1 MLENVP
7 YDKFQEMQLL
17 TPGDDGYEAARKPA
31 IPRFRDA
38 RPAAVARCASADDIA
53 AALAYANERG
63 LPAVAR
69 SGGHCFAGTSS
80 TSGVVIDVTPLDGV
94 TVDGDVAEIGAGARL
109 GAVYDGLLEHG
120 RTIPAG
126 CGPDVGIAGLVLGG
140 GLGVLGR
147 RHGLSCDSLLG
158 AEVVLRDGTVLE
170 CDDEHHADLLWA
182 LRGGFGARACVAA
195 SFRFATLRPP
205 PLTTFHAAFPPDRMA
220 AVIDAWQAWAPAA
233 PDELAASLV
242 ITVPAEVDVPPVV
255 MVFGAMAGGEGDVGD
270 QLAGLGV
277 EPAEMEHAARTHREA
292 KAHLA
297 RAGATNGRVAEIA
310 DGHAYSRSAFFSRA
324 VPGPALAAALLEDRR
339 PGEVRELDF
348 SPWAGAYTR
357 RPAGATA
364 FVHRDARFLL
374 KQSATVAGGQVSGWL
389 ERSAAVVRPHSTGGV
404 YPNFPEAGLEDLGPA
419 YYGTN
424 APRLQA
430 IARRYDA

>member
-1 MLENVP
+1 ME
-7 YDKFQEMQLL
+7 LL
-17 TPGDDGYEAARKPA
+17 TPGDDGYEAARQPA

-38 RPAAVARCASADDIA
+38 RPAAVARCASTDDIA
-53 AALAYANERG
+53 AALAYARERG
-63 LPAVAR
+63 LPVAAR

-80 TSGVVIDVTPLDGV
+80 TTGVVVDVTPLDGV
-94 TVDGDVAEIGAGARL
+94 AVDGDVAGIGSGARL

-126 CGPDVGIAGLVLGG
+126 CGPEVGIGGLALGG

-147 RHGLSCDSLLG
+147 RHGLTCDSLLG

-170 CDDEHHADLLWA
+170 CDEDRHADLLWA

-195 SFRFATLRPP
+195 SFRFATVPP
-205 PLTTFHAAFPPDRMA
+205 PALTTFHAAFAPDRMA
-220 AVIDAWQAWAPAA
+220 EVIDAWQAWAPAA

-242 ITVPAEVDVPPVV
+242 ITVPAEVDLPPVV
-255 MVFGAMAGGEGDVGD
+255 MVFGAMAGGEGDVDD
-270 QLAGLGV
+270 QLAALGV
-277 EPAEMEHAARTHREA
+277 EPDAVERAARTHREA
-292 KAHLA
+292 KVHLA
-297 RAGATNGRVAEIA
+297 RTGATNGRVAEIE
-310 DGHAYSRSAFFSRA
+310 DGHAYSRSAFFARA
-324 VPGPALAAALLEDRR
+324 VPSAVLAAALLTDRR

-357 RPAGATA
+357 TPADATA

-374 KQSATVAGGQVSGWL
+374 KQTATVAGGPVSGWL
-389 ERSAAVVRPHSTGGV
+389 ERSAALVRPHSTGGV

-419 YYGTN
+419 YYGAN
-424 APRLQA
+424 APRLRA
-430 IARRYDA
+430 IARRYGA